1 MTPEFIIYPGL
12 LFGVWLVIALALL
25 PIKTFLYDIKA
36 LVESKADRDRLT
48 GLWNRLAL
56 FEALE
61 LVAAKSLNEAISI
74 AFLDIDKFKD
84 IIKIYGHDVSSAVIE
99 NVATILIRNTTR
111 KDFIAKYD
119 REQFVLIFL
128 NCDGMQAQN
137 TMENIREDIVLLQDI
152 EHTDVKVTASIGVCD
167 VRGVQTRTPKG
178 ILQAVEQA
186 AYMAKK
192 SGRNKVY
199 RGDAFLNKLPPPPK
213 WRG

>member
-1 MTPEFIIYPGL
+1 MLEYILYPGM
-12 LFGVWLVIALALL
+12 LFVIWLVITLALL
-25 PIKTFLYDIKA
+25 PLKTALSGIKL

-48 GLWNRLAL
+48 GLWNKLAL

-61 LVAAKSLNEAISI
+61 LVAAKSLDEAISI

-84 IIKIYGHDVSSAVIE
+84 LIKAQGHDVSSAVIE
-99 NVATILIRNTTR
+99 NVATILICNTTR

-119 REQFVLIFL
+119 REQFVIIFL
-128 NCDGMQAQN
+128 NCDGTQAQN
-137 TMENIREDIVLLQDI
+137 TMQSIREDIGLLQDI
-152 EHTDVKVTASIGVCD
+152 EHKDIKITASIGVCD

-199 RGDAFLNKLPPPPK
+199 RGDAFLNKLPPPPR